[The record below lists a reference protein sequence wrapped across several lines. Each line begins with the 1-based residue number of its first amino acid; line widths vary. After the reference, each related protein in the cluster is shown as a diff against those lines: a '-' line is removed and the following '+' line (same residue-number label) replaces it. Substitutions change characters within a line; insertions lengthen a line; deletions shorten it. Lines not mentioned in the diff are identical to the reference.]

1 MLLTVWRKLGLD
13 DRKRCMIQL
22 KGYIEQLRSL
32 VPPEPGK
39 VQFMTGKVS
48 LTSDLVTMIP
58 RGPFESHDAMHEF
71 FHPQPPSQQ
80 VEIKRRYY
88 GTPFLKPTMLFPLA
102 TLALDNLLTRCR
114 AEPEARATLRL
125 LDNYGYLASTTSS
138 WDTASSTVTPMR
150 AERNSIVLSMRF
162 HGSATATTH
171 AKQFKLSSSA
181 AY

>member
-48 LTSDLVTMIP
+48 LTSDLVTITP

-71 FHPQPPSQQ
+71 FHPQLPSGQ
-80 VEIKRRYY
+80 VGIKRRY
-88 GTPFLKPTMLFPLA
+88 
-102 TLALDNLLTRCR
+102 
-114 AEPEARATLRL
+114 
-125 LDNYGYLASTTSS
+125 
-138 WDTASSTVTPMR
+138 
-150 AERNSIVLSMRF
+150 
-162 HGSATATTH
+162 
-171 AKQFKLSSSA
+171 
-181 AY
+181 